1 MTKNL
6 NWFQRYL
13 NEQFDLLT
21 EINNDLASEKIN
33 SDKWSRKEILGHL
46 IDSANVNYNRFI
58 NAVSKDNLIF
68 ESYPQDDWV
77 ELQFYNDRDWNELV
91 DLWKLLNLHIIVL
104 VNNIPEDKKA
114 NKSSRHNFDKICWKQ
129 VKGNEKSSLDYL
141 IKDYIGHL
149 KHHLNQIYNY

>member
-91 DLWKLLNLHIIVL
+91 DL
-104 VNNIPEDKKA
+104 
-114 NKSSRHNFDKICWKQ
+114 
-129 VKGNEKSSLDYL
+129 
-141 IKDYIGHL
+141 
-149 KHHLNQIYNY
+149 